1 MGQISLYVD
10 DAVKSKLNVAA
21 HLKNCSVSKY
31 VAEIVSER
39 LFEYDAEE
47 SRKKELL
54 RKLRGSIKDPT
65 FVVPEDI
72 PFDTNIPRRY
82 DLM

>member
-10 DAVKSKLNVAA
+10 DVVKSKLNVAA
-21 HLKNCSVSKY
+21 QLKNCSVSKY

-39 LFEYDAEE
+39 LYEYDAEE

-54 RKLRGSIKDPT
+54 RKLCGSVKDPT
-65 FVVPEDI
+65 MVPPEDI
-72 PFDTNIPRRY
+72 PYTADTPRRY

>member
-10 DAVKSKLNVAA
+10 DDVISRLSAA
-21 HLKNCSVSKY
+21 ARSKNCSMSKY

-39 LFEYDAEE
+39 LSDDDAEE
-47 SRKKELL
+47 LRKKELL
-54 RKLRGSIKDPT
+54 RKLCGSVKDPT
-65 FVVPEDI
+65 MVPPEDT
-72 PFDTNIPRRY
+72 PYTADTPRRY